1 MNELNHA
8 KCASNLQFTVFEWS
22 QKELRRFH
30 RPDVGSYFDLVR
42 AQNELLLKQQSKQ
55 PVLNITSGGVTLFQG
70 RKSDASA
77 TPAFPTLPLRLSVVQ
92 DKGKSSK
99 GRRGLLNSDQ
109 YFKEKSKL
117 SLRKGDFCL
126 FEHFDRDPLFVNNFG
141 MATKLKRYV
150 YSESRQLDQ
159 VILDK
164 LPYMG
169 PHGINMIRRGNQNLP
184 LIGQLKDSEYRGLSV
199 IENRL
204 YQAPVFYTQYDKYP
218 NYSQYFFCSVNISK
232 KSSASVDG
240 SGAQPAPCQI
250 FIRPLPELYSVA
262 QQEPTREVLNPYGR
276 SWQNFNRQKAQTYIY
291 RFLQDNR
298 FVSFDEAF
306 KQFPQFGEQ
315 GLKKLLK
322 EAGIEVDREQNLYTV
337 ASWNEQDQN
346 EDSAGKKDQPGTFS
360 QLSLE
365 QVCQFESA
373 LRGQLT
379 FSKLGMKQVK
389 HLPMDKMSAAANRF
403 CVDEKSRA
411 IRQVCR
417 QIEDKVLTSPWNLSV
432 SFINARQQNTMMLLE
447 GLGDPSNGTG
457 GYSYL
462 KMPLKVQSDQCL
474 VKAKSS
480 RAIINPAIKNP
491 KSVSGTD
498 ADLRRQ
504 TKSSIRAML
513 IQHGYKEKEL
523 VQYSRW
529 KMVSLLKE
537 ISGQDPP
544 PDAADKAF
552 ENLKFARGERLTTKM
567 QREVYQQKV
576 NSIFKKQIE
585 YHLSDKLQEEA
596 DFSDSD
602 SEVHE
607 GKSHASE
614 SFEKNSCIF
623 YDGSL
628 RDVRNLA
635 SIPGFQKLLVSKI

>member
-1 MNELNHA
+1 
-8 KCASNLQFTVFEWS
+8 
-22 QKELRRFH
+22 
-30 RPDVGSYFDLVR
+30 
-42 AQNELLLKQQSKQ
+42 
-55 PVLNITSGGVTLFQG
+55 
-70 RKSDASA
+70 
-77 TPAFPTLPLRLSVVQ
+77 
-92 DKGKSSK
+92 
-99 GRRGLLNSDQ
+99 
-109 YFKEKSKL
+109 
-117 SLRKGDFCL
+117 
-126 FEHFDRDPLFVNNFG
+126 
-141 MATKLKRYV
+141 
-150 YSESRQLDQ
+150 
-159 VILDK
+159 
-164 LPYMG
+164 
-169 PHGINMIRRGNQNLP
+169 
-184 LIGQLKDSEYRGLSV
+184 
-199 IENRL
+199 
-204 YQAPVFYTQYDKYP
+204 
-218 NYSQYFFCSVNISK
+218 
-232 KSSASVDG
+232 
-240 SGAQPAPCQI
+240 
-250 FIRPLPELYSVA
+250 
-262 QQEPTREVLNPYGR
+262 
-276 SWQNFNRQKAQTYIY
+276 
-291 RFLQDNR
+291 
-298 FVSFDEAF
+298 
-306 KQFPQFGEQ
+306 
-315 GLKKLLK
+315 
-322 EAGIEVDREQNLYTV
+322 
-337 ASWNEQDQN
+337 
-346 EDSAGKKDQPGTFS
+346 
-360 QLSLE
+360 
-365 QVCQFESA
+365 
-373 LRGQLT
+373 
-379 FSKLGMKQVK
+379 MKQVK